1 MFVKG
6 LNGQV
11 DFDGASIVISRKG
24 GMALLSQG
32 LKGDKKIPVGNI
44 TSVQF
49 KTANLLTNGYIQF
62 ATGASESR
70 GGLVEATKDENTVV
84 FTKNMQPS
92 FEELR
97 EAVELSLA
105 SHVAGRSNGGQE
117 ESPLDALKKLK
128 ELLDL
133 GVIDQAEFDAKKI
146 TLMGKI

>member
-11 DFDGASIVISRKG
+11 DFDGASILISRKG
-24 GMALLSQG
+24 GMAHLTQG
-32 LKGDKKIPVGNI
+32 LKGDKTIPVGNI

-49 KTANLLTNGYIQF
+49 KAANFLTNGYIQF

-84 FTKNMQPS
+84 FTKRMQTS

-97 EAVELSLA
+97 GAVEVSLA
-105 SHVAGRSNGGQE
+105 SQVAGRSRGTE
-117 ESPLDALKKLK
+117 AESPLESLKKLK
-128 ELLDL
+128 ELLEL
-133 GVIDQAEFDAKKI
+133 GVIDQTEFEAKKA